1 MKNQWSIGLL
11 TAAALSCGASASI
24 STYTSDISQIGSE
37 TNYADFNELVVE
49 QSLLGY
55 QEDGLQVSSHRD
67 YFSWDAPGLDGSEM
81 YYANT
86 GALELIEI
94 SKVDG
99 SDFNDMDMQLSSGW
113 SPNGPGTMYLWM
125 QVYSDGGLVAEFNL
139 DVLTGDYVGLTGG
152 GYDTVMIGSYVSAEV
167 RDLHDADQWNAIAID
182 NLRAGTVPAPGTLLI
197 PALAAAGLRR
207 RRA

>member
-152 GYDTVMIGSYVSAEV
+152 GYDTVMIGSYVNAEI
-167 RDLHDADQWNAIAID
+167 RDLHDAGQWNAIAID